1 MQVRVQNNNVSWDK
15 VPTKDVIDYVIMT
28 ENKEKFQQFLK
39 ILFLK
44 KHLLTDFRNTSLEL

>member
-28 ENKEKFQQFLK
+28 KNKEKFQQFFK
-39 ILFLK
+39 NNLFEE
-44 KHLLTDFRNTSLEL
+44 TSVN